1 MKLHGKNLL
10 GGEPVN
16 CFGHTFQHTS
26 PIDLKPMDPTF
37 EEASTTAI
45 HRALELASSC
55 ASEFQAVSGEEKAKF
70 LEAIAEQIL
79 ALGDDLLQRAHQ
91 ESGLPLDRL
100 TGERGRTMGQL
111 RMFANLLR
119 EGSWVDAR
127 IDPALPDRQPLPR
140 PDLRR
145 MLVPLGPVIVFGASN
160 FPLAFSVA
168 GGDTAS
174 ALAAGCPVI
183 VKAHP
188 AHPGT
193 SELVAGAINDAARI
207 CRMPPGVFSL
217 IHGGPEV
224 AKSLVKHP
232 LATAVGFTGS
242 RAAGLALN
250 QVALSRPEP
259 IPFFG
264 ELSSLNPVFLL
275 PEALRERPQQI
286 AEGLKNSFTLG
297 VGQFCTKPGVVIG
310 IKGADFSQFAE
321 LFKQAVEN
329 APSATMLHTGI
340 ADSYI
345 NSLRAMSAIEDV
357 EPFAASTVGADTD
370 ATSKGLPTVLKTSG
384 LNFILQHQ
392 LLEEVFGP
400 YTLLVEAESADEMH
414 KVASILNGQ
423 LTATMHASGGDLTAF
438 RKLIATLQAK
448 AGRLVLNGFPTGVEV
463 SAAMQHGGPFPA
475 TTDSRFTSV
484 GSAAIQRWTR
494 PVCFQNFPDSLL
506 PDALRDTNPLQI
518 MRQVDG
524 KLTR

>member
-16 CFGHTFQHTS
+16 CSGLTFQHTS
-26 PIDLKPMDPTF
+26 PVDGKLMEPPF
-37 EEASTTAI
+37 EEASNTAI
-45 HRALELASSC
+45 HRALELAHSC
-55 ASEFQAVSGEEKAKF
+55 AGEFHGASGEEKAKF

-79 ALGDDLLQRAHQ
+79 ALGDDLLQRAHH
-91 ESGLPLDRL
+91 ETGLPLDRL

-174 ALAAGCPVI
+174 ALAAGCPVL

-207 CRMPPGVFSL
+207 CQLPPGVFAL

-224 AKSLVKHP
+224 AKSLVRHP
-232 LATAVGFTGS
+232 LAKAVGFTGS
-242 RAAGLALN
+242 KAAGLALN
-250 QVALSRPEP
+250 HVALSRPEP

-264 ELSSLNPVFLL
+264 ELSSLNPIFLL
-275 PEALRERPQQI
+275 PQAIRERPQQI

-297 VGQFCTKPGVVIG
+297 VGQFCTKPGVIVG
-310 IKGADFSQFAE
+310 IKGADFSQFADH
-321 LFKQAVEN
+321 FKQAVEK
-329 APSATMLHTGI
+329 APSATMLHGGI
-340 ADSYI
+340 ADSYRK
-345 NSLRAMSAIEDV
+345 SLRAMNAIEDV
-357 EPFAASTVGADTD
+357 EPFAESSTGGDANAS
-370 ATSKGLPTVLKTSG
+370 SKGLPTVFKTSA
-384 LNFILQHQ
+384 LNFTLQHQ

-400 YTLLVEAESADEMH
+400 YTLLVEAESAEEMH
-414 KVASILNGQ
+414 KLARTLNGQ
-423 LTATMHASGGDLTAF
+423 LTATIHGGAADLHTF
-438 RKLIATLQAK
+438 RELIETLQTK

-518 MRQVDG
+518 MRQLDG

>member
-10 GGEPVN
+10 GGEPVS
-16 CFGHTFQHTS
+16 CTGHTFQHTS
-26 PIDLKPMDPTF
+26 PVDSKPMEPPF
-37 EEASTTAI
+37 EEASVTTI
-45 HRALELASSC
+45 HRALELADSC
-55 ASEFQAVSGEEKAKF
+55 AQEFLGVSGEERAKF
-70 LEAIAEQIL
+70 LEAIADQIL
-79 ALGDDLLQRAHQ
+79 RLGDDLLQRAHH
-91 ESGLPLDRL
+91 ETGLPLDRL

-111 RMFANLLR
+111 RMFATLLR

-207 CRMPPGVFSL
+207 CGLPPGIFSL
-217 IHGGPEV
+217 IHGGAEV

-232 LATAVGFTGS
+232 LAKAVGFTGS
-242 RAAGLALN
+242 RAAGLALH
-250 QVALSRPEP
+250 QVATARPEP

-275 PEALRERPQQI
+275 PEALKERSQQI

-297 VGQFCTKPGVVIG
+297 AGQFCTKPGVVIG
-310 IKGADFSQFAE
+310 IKGADFSRFAD
-321 LFKQAVEN
+321 LFKQGVEK
-329 APSATMLHTGI
+329 APSATMLHAGI
-340 ADSYI
+340 ADSY
-345 NSLRAMSAIEDV
+345 LKTLQAMSAIEDV
-357 EPFAASTVGADTD
+357 EPFAASAAGADAD
-370 ATSKGLPTVLKTSG
+370 SISKGSPTVLKTSAQ
-384 LNFILQHQ
+384 NFVLQHQ

-400 YTLLVEAESADEMH
+400 YTLLVEAESAEEIH
-414 KVASILNGQ
+414 KVARALNGQ
-423 LTATMHASGGDLTAF
+423 LTATLHASAGDLNAF
-438 RKLIATLQAK
+438 RRLLATLQTK
-448 AGRLVLNGFPTGVEV
+448 AGRVVLNGFPTGVEV
-463 SAAMQHGGPFPA
+463 SAAMQHGGPFPS

-506 PDALRDTNPLQI
+506 PDALRETNPLKI